1 MSKLEKKL
9 KTDMRKKMLD
19 TNPSDELYERV
30 KKELNMK
37 EKQKQYQV
45 NKPYKRWVPI
55 LATSFCILLAIVI
68 GVIALNNKKVNAKE
82 YNAIVQVDVNPS
94 IQMVVDEENKV
105 LSITGL
111 NDEGKMII
119 YGEAIVGKNLDE
131 ALEIIVKIE
140 TDLGYL
146 VEGSDDN
153 KVTLTISANTEEI
166 TNKIEE
172 FSRNTLNKVLE
183 ETGVIATIETA
194 KGYAEE
200 ELKLLAKELDPTL
213 TEEEINNFNYNDYV
227 HVVQLY
233 HLEVA
238 DLASVKLEEMY
249 NEFKNYQISITEK
262 EAVKNA
268 VNHLDIIYQD
278 QGLIHTYN
286 LVYDALNNA
295 YTSMQDGYYS
305 QFIDPT
311 SEYQKAWLELAELKQ
326 AYLDQRV
333 VVANLT
339 EEETDEK
346 IFQEVQKLESLKRE
360 YEAKLAILES
370 IEKASST
377 VYETLVLVFET
388 SLETMKKIE
397 EQLPDSIQTITFET
411 LIDTEN
417 KLNEFKQEVCDTFEA
432 KYQEAIDNAK
442 ETLQARKEAL
452 RASLH
457 NNDSQLYE

>member
-37 EKQKQYQV
+37 EKQKQYLV

-268 VNHLDIIYQD
+268 VNYLEIKY
-278 QGLIHTYN
+278 QGLIHAYN
-286 LVYDALNNA
+286 LAYDALNNA

-305 QFIDPT
+305 QFIDST

-370 IEKASST
+370 IEKASSM

-397 EQLPDSIQTITFET
+397 EQLPDSIQTITFEA

-457 NNDSQLYE
+457 NNDSQSYE

>member
-1 MSKLEKKL
+1 
-9 KTDMRKKMLD
+9 
-19 TNPSDELYERV
+19 
-30 KKELNMK
+30 
-37 EKQKQYQV
+37 
-45 NKPYKRWVPI
+45 
-55 LATSFCILLAIVI
+55 
-68 GVIALNNKKVNAKE
+68 
-82 YNAIVQVDVNPS
+82 
-94 IQMVVDEENKV
+94 
-105 LSITGL
+105 
-111 NDEGKMII
+111 MII

-268 VNHLDIIYQD
+268 VNHLDIIYQ
-278 QGLIHTYN
+278 GLIHAYN
-286 LVYDALNNA
+286 LAYDALNNA

-305 QFIDPT
+305 QFIDST

-397 EQLPDSIQTITFET
+397 EQLPDSIQTITFEA

-457 NNDSQLYE
+457 NNDSQSYE

>member
-286 LVYDALNNA
+286 LAYDALNNA

>member
-37 EKQKQYQV
+37 EKQKQYLV

-194 KGYAEE
+194 KGYA
-200 ELKLLAKELDPTL
+200 
-213 TEEEINNFNYNDYV
+213 
-227 HVVQLY
+227 
-233 HLEVA
+233 
-238 DLASVKLEEMY
+238 
-249 NEFKNYQISITEK
+249 
-262 EAVKNA
+262 AVKNA
-268 VNHLDIIYQD
+268 VNHLDIIYQ
-278 QGLIHTYN
+278 GLIHAYN
-286 LVYDALNNA
+286 LAYDALNNA

-305 QFIDPT
+305 QFIDST

-397 EQLPDSIQTITFET
+397 EQLPDSIQTITFEA

-457 NNDSQLYE
+457 NNDSQSYE

>member
-37 EKQKQYQV
+37 EKQKQYLV
-45 NKPYKRWVPI
+45 NKTYKRWVPI

-268 VNHLDIIYQD
+268 VNYLEIKY
-278 QGLIHTYN
+278 QGLIHAYN
-286 LVYDALNNA
+286 LAYDALNNA

-397 EQLPDSIQTITFET
+397 EQLPDSIQTITFEA

>member
-37 EKQKQYQV
+37 EKQKQYLV

-268 VNHLDIIYQD
+268 VNHLDII
-278 QGLIHTYN
+278 QGLIHAYN
-286 LVYDALNNA
+286 LAYDALNNA

-388 SLETMKKIE
+388 SLEKMKKIE
-397 EQLPDSIQTITFET
+397 EQLPDSIQTITFEA

-457 NNDSQLYE
+457 NNDSQSYE

>member
-37 EKQKQYQV
+37 EKQKQYLV

-268 VNHLDIIYQD
+268 VNHLDIIYQ
-278 QGLIHTYN
+278 GLIDAYN
-286 LVYDALNNA
+286 LAYDALNNA

-305 QFIDPT
+305 QFIDST

-397 EQLPDSIQTITFET
+397 EQLPDSIQTITFEA

-457 NNDSQLYE
+457 NNDSQSYE

>member
-1 MSKLEKKL
+1 
-9 KTDMRKKMLD
+9 
-19 TNPSDELYERV
+19 
-30 KKELNMK
+30 
-37 EKQKQYQV
+37 
-45 NKPYKRWVPI
+45 
-55 LATSFCILLAIVI
+55 
-68 GVIALNNKKVNAKE
+68 
-82 YNAIVQVDVNPS
+82 
-94 IQMVVDEENKV
+94 
-105 LSITGL
+105 
-111 NDEGKMII
+111 MII

-268 VNHLDIIYQD
+268 VNHLDIIYQ
-278 QGLIHTYN
+278 GLIHAYN
-286 LVYDALNNA
+286 LAYDALNNA

-397 EQLPDSIQTITFET
+397 EQLPDSIQTITFEA

-457 NNDSQLYE
+457 NNDSQSYE

>member
-37 EKQKQYQV
+37 EKQKQYLV

-268 VNHLDIIYQD
+268 VNYLEIKY
-278 QGLIHTYN
+278 QGLIHAYN
-286 LVYDALNNA
+286 LAYDALNNA

-305 QFIDPT
+305 QFIDST

-370 IEKASST
+370 IEKASRT

-397 EQLPDSIQTITFET
+397 EQLPDSIQTITFEA

-457 NNDSQLYE
+457 NNDSQSYE

>member
-37 EKQKQYQV
+37 EKQKQYLV
-45 NKPYKRWVPI
+45 NKTYKRWVPI

-268 VNHLDIIYQD
+268 VNHLDIIYQ
-278 QGLIHTYN
+278 GLIHAYN
-286 LVYDALNNA
+286 LAYDALNNA

-311 SEYQKAWLELAELKQ
+311 SEYQKAWLE
-326 AYLDQRV
+326 
-333 VVANLT
+333 
-339 EEETDEK
+339 
-346 IFQEVQKLESLKRE
+346 
-360 YEAKLAILES
+360 
-370 IEKASST
+370 
-377 VYETLVLVFET
+377 
-388 SLETMKKIE
+388 
-397 EQLPDSIQTITFET
+397 
-411 LIDTEN
+411 
-417 KLNEFKQEVCDTFEA
+417 
-432 KYQEAIDNAK
+432 
-442 ETLQARKEAL
+442 
-452 RASLH
+452 
-457 NNDSQLYE
+457 

>member
-37 EKQKQYQV
+37 EKQKQYLV

-268 VNHLDIIYQD
+268 VNHLDIKY
-278 QGLIHTYN
+278 QGLIHAYN
-286 LVYDALNNA
+286 LAYDALNNA

-397 EQLPDSIQTITFET
+397 EQLPDSIQTITFEA

-457 NNDSQLYE
+457 NNDSQSYE

>member
-1 MSKLEKKL
+1 M
-9 KTDMRKKMLD
+9 
-19 TNPSDELYERV
+19 
-30 KKELNMK
+30 
-37 EKQKQYQV
+37 
-45 NKPYKRWVPI
+45 
-55 LATSFCILLAIVI
+55 
-68 GVIALNNKKVNAKE
+68 
-82 YNAIVQVDVNPS
+82 VNPS

-268 VNHLDIIYQD
+268 VNYLEIKY
-278 QGLIHTYN
+278 QGLIHAYN
-286 LVYDALNNA
+286 LAYDALNNA

-305 QFIDPT
+305 QFIDST

-397 EQLPDSIQTITFET
+397 EQLPDSIQTITFEA

-457 NNDSQLYE
+457 NNDSQSYE

>member
-9 KTDMRKKMLD
+9 KKDMRKKMLD
-19 TNPSDELYERV
+19 TNPSNELYEKV
-30 KKELNMK
+30 KKELNMN
-37 EKQKQYQV
+37 EKQSHYQI
-45 NKPYKRWVPI
+45 NKSYKRWIPI
-55 LATSFCILLAIVI
+55 FATSICILLAVVI

-94 IQMVVDEENKV
+94 IQMVVDEKNKV

-119 YGEAIVGKNLDE
+119 YGEVIVGKNLDE
-131 ALEIIVKIE
+131 ALEMIVKIE

-153 KVTLTISANTEEI
+153 KVTLTVSANTEEI

-183 ETGVIATIETA
+183 ETGMVATIETA

-213 TEEEINNFNYNDYV
+213 TEEEINNFDYNDYV
-227 HVVQLY
+227 NVVKLY

-249 NEFKNYQISITEK
+249 NEFKNHQISITEK

-268 VNHLDIIYQD
+268 INNLDIIYQTLISAYEIAYGVLD
-278 QGLIHTYN
+278 Q
-286 LVYDALNNA
+286 A
-295 YTSMQDGYYS
+295 YESMQDGYYS
-305 QFIDPT
+305 QFIDPN
-311 SEYQKAWLELAELKQ
+311 SNYQKAWLELAELKQ

-346 IFQEVQKLESLKRE
+346 IFQEVQKLKSLKSK
-360 YEAKLAILES
+360 YEAKLAFLES
-370 IEKASST
+370 IEKASTT
-377 VYETLVLVFET
+377 VYETLVATFET
-388 SLETMKKIE
+388 SLETMKRIE
-397 EQLPDSIQTITFET
+397 ERLPDSIQTITFEA
-411 LIDTEN
+411 LMDTEK
-417 KLNEFKQEVCDTFEA
+417 KLNEFKQEVCNNFET

-452 RASLH
+452 KDSLH
-457 NNDSQLYE
+457 SNDSNSYE

>member
-37 EKQKQYQV
+37 EKQKQYLV

-268 VNHLDIIYQD
+268 VNYLEIKY
-278 QGLIHTYN
+278 QGLIHAYN
-286 LVYDALNNA
+286 LAYDALNNA

-346 IFQEVQKLESLKRE
+346 IFQEEVQKLESLKRE

-397 EQLPDSIQTITFET
+397 EQLPDSIQTITFEA

-457 NNDSQLYE
+457 NNDSQSYE

>member
-37 EKQKQYQV
+37 EKQKQYLV

-55 LATSFCILLAIVI
+55 FATSFCILLAIVI

-268 VNHLDIIYQD
+268 VNYLEIKY
-278 QGLIHTYN
+278 QGLIHAYN
-286 LVYDALNNA
+286 LAYDALNNA

-388 SLETMKKIE
+388 SLETMQKIE
-397 EQLPDSIQTITFET
+397 EQLPDSIQTITFEA

-457 NNDSQLYE
+457 NNDSQSYE

>member
-37 EKQKQYQV
+37 EKQKQYLV

-268 VNHLDIIYQD
+268 VNYLEIKY
-278 QGLIHTYN
+278 QGLIHAYN
-286 LVYDALNNA
+286 LAYDALNNA

-305 QFIDPT
+305 QFIDST

-397 EQLPDSIQTITFET
+397 QQLPDSIQTITFEA

-457 NNDSQLYE
+457 NNDSQSYE

>member
-1 MSKLEKKL
+1 
-9 KTDMRKKMLD
+9 
-19 TNPSDELYERV
+19 
-30 KKELNMK
+30 
-37 EKQKQYQV
+37 
-45 NKPYKRWVPI
+45 
-55 LATSFCILLAIVI
+55 
-68 GVIALNNKKVNAKE
+68 
-82 YNAIVQVDVNPS
+82 
-94 IQMVVDEENKV
+94 
-105 LSITGL
+105 
-111 NDEGKMII
+111 
-119 YGEAIVGKNLDE
+119 
-131 ALEIIVKIE
+131 
-140 TDLGYL
+140 
-146 VEGSDDN
+146 
-153 KVTLTISANTEEI
+153 
-166 TNKIEE
+166 
-172 FSRNTLNKVLE
+172 
-183 ETGVIATIETA
+183 
-194 KGYAEE
+194 
-200 ELKLLAKELDPTL
+200 
-213 TEEEINNFNYNDYV
+213 
-227 HVVQLY
+227 
-233 HLEVA
+233 
-238 DLASVKLEEMY
+238 MY

-268 VNHLDIIYQD
+268 VNHLDIIYQ
-278 QGLIHTYN
+278 GLIHAYN
-286 LVYDALNNA
+286 LAYDALNNA
-295 YTSMQDGYYS
+295 YISMQDGYYS

-397 EQLPDSIQTITFET
+397 EQLPDSIQTITFEA

-457 NNDSQLYE
+457 NNDSQSYE

>member
-37 EKQKQYQV
+37 EKQKQYLV

-68 GVIALNNKKVNAKE
+68 GVIALNNKKANAKE

-268 VNHLDIIYQD
+268 VNHLDIIYQ
-278 QGLIHTYN
+278 GLIHEYN
-286 LVYDALNNA
+286 LAYDALNNA

-305 QFIDPT
+305 QFIDST

-397 EQLPDSIQTITFET
+397 EQLPDSIQTITFEA

-457 NNDSQLYE
+457 NNDSQSYE

>member
-268 VNHLDIIYQD
+268 VNHLDI
-278 QGLIHTYN
+278 GLIHAYN
-286 LVYDALNNA
+286 LAYDALNNA

-397 EQLPDSIQTITFET
+397 EQLPDSIQTITFEA

-457 NNDSQLYE
+457 NNDSQSYE

>member
-37 EKQKQYQV
+37 EKQKQYLV

-268 VNHLDIIYQD
+268 VNYLEIKY

-286 LVYDALNNA
+286 LAYDALNNA

-305 QFIDPT
+305 QFIDST

-397 EQLPDSIQTITFET
+397 EQLPDSIQTITFEA

-457 NNDSQLYE
+457 NNDSQSYE

>member
-268 VNHLDIIYQD
+268 VNHLDIIYQ
-278 QGLIHTYN
+278 GLIHTYN
-286 LVYDALNNA
+286 LAYDALNNA

-346 IFQEVQKLESLKRE
+346 IFQEIQKLESLKRE

-397 EQLPDSIQTITFET
+397 EQLPDSIQTITFEA

-457 NNDSQLYE
+457 NNDSQSYE

>member
-37 EKQKQYQV
+37 EKQKQYLV
-45 NKPYKRWVPI
+45 NKTYKRWVPI

-268 VNHLDIIYQD
+268 VNYLEIKY
-278 QGLIHTYN
+278 QGLIHAYN
-286 LVYDALNNA
+286 LAYDALNNA

-377 VYETLVLVFET
+377 IYETLVLVFET

-397 EQLPDSIQTITFET
+397 EQLPDSIQTITFEA

-457 NNDSQLYE
+457 NNDSQSYE

>member
-268 VNHLDIIYQD
+268 VNHLDIIYQ
-278 QGLIHTYN
+278 GLIHTYN
-286 LVYDALNNA
+286 LAYDALNNA

-397 EQLPDSIQTITFET
+397 ERLPDSIQTITFEA

>member
-37 EKQKQYQV
+37 EKQKQYLV
-45 NKPYKRWVPI
+45 NKTYKRWVPI

-233 HLEVA
+233 HLEVV

-268 VNHLDIIYQD
+268 VNHLDIIYQ
-278 QGLIHTYN
+278 GLIHAYN
-286 LVYDALNNA
+286 LAYDALNNA

-388 SLETMKKIE
+388 SLETMQKIE
-397 EQLPDSIQTITFET
+397 EQLPDSIQTITFEA

-457 NNDSQLYE
+457 NNDSQSYE

>member
-37 EKQKQYQV
+37 EKQKQYLV

-268 VNHLDIIYQD
+268 VNYLEIKY
-278 QGLIHTYN
+278 QGLIHAYN
-286 LVYDALNNA
+286 LAYDALNNA

-397 EQLPDSIQTITFET
+397 EQLPDSIQTITFEA

-457 NNDSQLYE
+457 NNDSQSYE

>member
-45 NKPYKRWVPI
+45 NKTYKRWVPI

-268 VNHLDIIYQD
+268 VNHLDIIYQ
-278 QGLIHTYN
+278 GLIHEYN
-286 LVYDALNNA
+286 LAYDALNNA

>member
-1 MSKLEKKL
+1 MSWCLSVWVYL
-9 KTDMRKKMLD
+9 LWDPLYLFYLD
-19 TNPSDELYERV
+19 ICFGQAWKV
-30 KKELNMK
+30 
-37 EKQKQYQV
+37 
-45 NKPYKRWVPI
+45 
-55 LATSFCILLAIVI
+55 F
-68 GVIALNNKKVNAKE
+68 NN
-82 YNAIVQVDVNPS
+82 
-94 IQMVVDEENKV
+94 
-105 LSITGL
+105 
-111 NDEGKMII
+111 
-119 YGEAIVGKNLDE
+119 
-131 ALEIIVKIE
+131 
-140 TDLGYL
+140 L
-146 VEGSDDN
+146 V
-153 KVTLTISANTEEI
+153 
-166 TNKIEE
+166 
-172 FSRNTLNKVLE
+172 
-183 ETGVIATIETA
+183 
-194 KGYAEE
+194 
-200 ELKLLAKELDPTL
+200 
-213 TEEEINNFNYNDYV
+213 NNFNYNDYV

-268 VNHLDIIYQD
+268 VNHLDIIYQ
-278 QGLIHTYN
+278 GLIHAYN
-286 LVYDALNNA
+286 LAYDALNNA

-305 QFIDPT
+305 QFIDST

-397 EQLPDSIQTITFET
+397 EQLPDSIQTITFEA

-457 NNDSQLYE
+457 NNDSQSYE